1 MCTLCVIGWDSEA
14 EKFRSICKEC
24 RSAKDCKGKN
34 AVRSATTTKKRVTGK
49 HAKDN
54 SNKKVRKKTPV
65 TKTKSPYKRGSV
77 TAKVIQLNRT
87 RSKRATRNSKK

>member
-1 MCTLCVIGWDSEA
+1 MQFDQEQPPQ
-14 EKFRSICKEC
+14 
-24 RSAKDCKGKN
+24 
-34 AVRSATTTKKRVTGK
+34 KRVTGK

-65 TKTKSPYKRGSV
+65 AKTKSPYKRGSV
-77 TAKVIQLNRT
+77 TAKVIQINRT